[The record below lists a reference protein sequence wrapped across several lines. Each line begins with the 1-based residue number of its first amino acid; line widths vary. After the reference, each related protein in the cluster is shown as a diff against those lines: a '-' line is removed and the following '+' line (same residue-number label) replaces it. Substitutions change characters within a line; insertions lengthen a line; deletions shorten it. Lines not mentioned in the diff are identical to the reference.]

1 MLIDDDGCMLW
12 VELIVRRRERSVF
25 GNKVVKKELNEE
37 VLVGFEIKDQF
48 LNFKIFLIIFLNFKF
63 LFLNF
68 KLN

>member
-12 VELIVRRRERSVF
+12 VELIVRKRERSVF

-48 LNFKIFLIIFLNFKF
+48 LNFKGFLIIFLNFKF
-63 LFLNF
+63 FIFEL
-68 KLN
+68 